1 VDAKGDF
8 AVQKRSAIAVLVRS
22 AARTC
27 WLGWIAAKVPVLAIG
42 VCAAEA
48 HRLQRVVKR
57 ATSPFVFSR
66 VIYKSALHFTMHD
79 ASREVHD
86 RRDTDAAA
94 GVNCWVCGNHTVTV
108 FPFTPRSSQ
117 AICSSAIAML

>member
-1 VDAKGDF
+1 MCGCKGRF
-8 AVQKRSAIAVLVRS
+8 RRSKEISDCGLGPFG
-22 AARTC
+22 RTD
-27 WLGWIAAKVPVLAIG
+27 
-42 VCAAEA
+42 
-48 HRLQRVVKR
+48 
-57 ATSPFVFSR
+57 FVFSR

-86 RRDTDAAA
+86 RRDTHAAA